1 MNSHEPD
8 QTSSNPGAAAAQEET
23 IAPLV
28 RLRGRNLLIAAG
40 GILLAV
46 LLVRACRGGT
56 AKTGDPRAA
65 RPVPVLVA
73 SVRVADFKVHLSG
86 LGTVTPQNTVT
97 VRSRVDGQ
105 ILRVAFTE
113 GQFVHEGDLLVE
125 IDPRPFQVQLTQ
137 AEGQR
142 AKDEAA
148 LKNAKADLQRFR
160 ALLDQGILARQQVD
174 TQTATVDQYEAA
186 LRSDQGQVESARLN
200 LAYSRITA
208 PISGRA
214 GLRAVDAGNM
224 VRASDPSGLLTL
236 TQIQPITVLF
246 TIPADAIPQV
256 AGALR
261 SGRRLPALAYDR
273 DGTTRL
279 AAGTLLALD
288 NQIDPA
294 TGTLRLK
301 ALFPNE
307 DAALFPNQFVNVR
320 LQVDTLKDAILAPAA
335 AIQRNAQSTFVYVLN
350 KADSTVDLRP
360 VEIRATEGDDAV
372 IAKGLTAGEQVVVEG
387 VEKLKPGAKVSTDN
401 PGAGPGKAR
410 P

>member
-1 MNSHEPD
+1 MNAIDPD
-8 QTSSNPGAAAAQEET
+8 PTPSNPDAREPREAT
-23 IAPLV
+23 SPAPGW
-28 RLRGRNLLIAAG
+28 LRGRNLLFAAG
-40 GILLAV
+40 GLILAV
-46 LLVRACRGGT
+46 VAVRACRSGT
-56 AKTGDPRAA
+56 RGAGDARAA
-65 RPVPVLVA
+65 RPVPVVVA
-73 SVRVADFKVHLSG
+73 PVRVADFQVRLSG
-86 LGTVTPQNTVT
+86 LGTVTPLNTVT

-160 ALLDQGILARQQVD
+160 TLLDQGILARQQVD
-174 TQTATVDQYEAA
+174 TQTATVDQFEAA
-186 LRSDQGQVESARLN
+186 LRSDQGQVESAKLN

-256 AGALR
+256 SDALR
-261 SGRRLPALAYDR
+261 SGRRLQALAYDR

-307 DAALFPNQFVNVR
+307 DGALFPNQFVNVR
-320 LQVDTLKDAILAPAA
+320 LQVDTLKAATLAPAA

-350 KADSTVDLRP
+350 RADGTVELRP
-360 VEIRATEGDDAV
+360 VEVRATEGDDAV
-372 IAKGLTAGEQVVVEG
+372 IAKGLAEGEQVVVEG
-387 VEKLKPGAKVSTDN
+387 IEKLKPGAKVSTDA

>member
-1 MNSHEPD
+1 MNAIDPD
-8 QTSSNPGAAAAQEET
+8 LTPSSPDAQEAQEAASPAFGGFRGRSLLLSAGGLVLAALAVRACRAGTEGAAAA
-23 IAPLV
+23 
-28 RLRGRNLLIAAG
+28 R
-40 GILLAV
+40 AV
-46 LLVRACRGGT
+46 
-56 AKTGDPRAA
+56 
-65 RPVPVLVA
+65 RPVPVIVA
-73 SVRVADFKVHLSG
+73 PVRIADFQVRLSG
-86 LGTVTPQNTVT
+86 LGTVTPLNTVT

-113 GQFVHEGDLLVE
+113 GQFVREGDLLVE

-148 LKNAKADLQRFR
+148 LKNAKADLRRFR
-160 ALLDQGILARQQVD
+160 TLLDQGILARQQVD
-174 TQTATVDQYEAA
+174 TQTATVDQFEAA
-186 LRSDQGQVESARLN
+186 LRSDEGQVENAKLN

-208 PISGRA
+208 PISGKA

-236 TQIQPITVLF
+236 TQVQPITVLF
-246 TIPADAIPQV
+246 TIPADAISQV
-256 AGALR
+256 ADALR
-261 SGRRLPALAYDR
+261 SGRRLQAQAYDR

-307 DAALFPNQFVNVR
+307 DGALFPNQFVNVR
-320 LQVDTLKDAILAPAA
+320 LQVDTLKGATLAPAA

-350 KADSTVDLRP
+350 KADGTVELRP
-360 VEIRATEGDDAV
+360 VEVRATEGDDAV
-372 IAKGLTAGEQVVVEG
+372 IAKGLAPGEQVVVEG
-387 VEKLKPGAKVSTDN
+387 VEKLKPGAKVSTDA